1 MVAQGNPTPDLPRIS
16 SAATSEQAD
25 RLHLAARH
33 NPSREVSDMKPFIKV
48 ITLAVKDLEQSLA
61 FYRDGIGLE
70 TEGIIGTEFE
80 HGAVVF
86 FQLRSGLILALWPKE
101 SLSAETN
108 IPLSEIHPGGVTLA
122 NNVRSKAE
130 VDDVMAQAARAGA
143 TITDPARER
152 FFGGYS
158 GYFRD
163 PDGHIWEVIWNP
175 AMDPEE

>member
-1 MVAQGNPTPDLPRIS
+1 
-16 SAATSEQAD
+16 
-25 RLHLAARH
+25 
-33 NPSREVSDMKPFIKV
+33 MKPFVNV
-48 ITLAVKDLEQSLA
+48 ITLAVEDLEHSLA
-61 FYRDGIGLE
+61 FYRDGMGLG

-86 FQLRSGLILALWPKE
+86 FQLRSGLILALWPKG
-101 SLSAETN
+101 SLSAEAI
-108 IPLSEIHPGGVTLA
+108 IPLSEIHSGGITLA
-122 NNVRSKAE
+122 NNVRSKRE

-143 TITDPARER
+143 TITDPARDR

-175 AMDPEE
+175 GMEPDE

>member
-1 MVAQGNPTPDLPRIS
+1 
-16 SAATSEQAD
+16 
-25 RLHLAARH
+25 
-33 NPSREVSDMKPFIKV
+33 MKPFINV
-48 ITLAVKDLEQSLA
+48 ITLAVDDLERSLA
-61 FYRDGIGLE
+61 FYRDGMGLE

-86 FQLRSGLILALWPKE
+86 FQLRSGLILALWPKR
-101 SLSAETN
+101 SLSVEAK
-108 IPLSEIHPGGVTLA
+108 IPLSEVHSGGITLA

-143 TITDPARER
+143 TITAPSRDR

-175 AMDPEE
+175 GMEPEE

>member
-33 NPSREVSDMKPFIKV
+33 YPSREVSDMKPFIKV
-48 ITLAVKDLEQSLA
+48 ITLAVEDLERSLA
-61 FYRDGIGLE
+61 FYRDGMGLE

-101 SLSAETN
+101 SLAAEAN
-108 IPLSEIHPGGVTLA
+108 IPLSEIRSGGIMLA
-122 NNVRSKAE
+122 NNVGSKEE
-130 VDDVMAQAARAGA
+130 VDDVMAEAARAGA
-143 TITDPARER
+143 TITDSARDR

-163 PDGHIWEVIWNP
+163 PDDHIWEVIWNP
-175 AMDPEE
+175 ELESEE